1 MIEAP
6 RVAGPLGGRR
16 GIGHRVRILQVMVR
30 ADFKL
35 KYADSALGYVWS
47 VAKPLTVFTVM
58 YLVFGRIFNLDE
70 ISDFYGIALLI
81 GIVLF
86 SFFGDAT
93 SQGMV
98 SLVHRAALLKRL
110 RFPRIMIPTAA
121 TLTAAMTSA
130 INLAVVAGFVAWQGI
145 VPRPSWLLIVPLVLE
160 LYLFTLGTA
169 LILATLFISLR
180 DMGQVWELGLQVLFY
195 ACPII
200 YPVSFLPPWA
210 RDIASLFP
218 FTQVLQDVRA
228 LVLYDDTTG
237 MTVTTA
243 ETLGEWGRLVP
254 IALTLVVF
262 TLGIALFK
270 RYEAWFAE
278 RT

>member
-1 MIEAP
+1 VIDTSA
-6 RVAGPLGGRR
+6 AGRLDPGVLA
-16 GIGHRVRILQVMVR
+16 HRLRIVKVMVGS
-30 ADFKL
+30 DFKL

-47 VAKPLTVFTVM
+47 VVKPLTVFTVM

-70 ISDFYGIALLI
+70 ISEFYGVALLI

-93 SQGMV
+93 NQGMV
-98 SLVHRAALLKRL
+98 SLVHRSPLLKRL
-110 RFPRIMIPTAA
+110 QFPRIVIPTAA

-145 VPRPSWLLIVPLVLE
+145 VPRLSWLLLVLLVIE
-160 LYLFTLGTA
+160 LYLFTLGIA
-169 LILATLFISLR
+169 LILATLFIWLR
-180 DMGQVWELGLQVLFY
+180 DMGQVWELALQVLFY
-195 ACPII
+195 ASPII
-200 YPVSFLPPWA
+200 YPVSFLPEWA
-210 RDIASLFP
+210 RDIASLWP

-228 LVLYDDTTG
+228 IVLYEDSSG
-237 MTVTTA
+237 ITVTTA
-243 ETLGEWGRLVP
+243 ETLGQWGRLVP

-262 TLGIALFK
+262 TLGVALFK
-270 RYEAWFAE
+270 RHEAWFAE